1 MSDGR
6 FQNRVAIVTGGA
18 AGIGFATAQA
28 WVEDGGLVAL
38 ADIDGAAAQAATRAL
53 DPAGKVA
60 VAWAL
65 DVTDLPGIRRFVPE
79 VVARFGGIDA
89 LFNVAGNNS
98 MKNVE
103 EAEDDEWRFIIDVN
117 LMSVYRLSKQVIP
130 EMRKR
135 GGGAIVNV
143 ASIAG
148 ILAENRCSAYSASK
162 AAVINLSKNMA
173 MDFAKDGIRVNALC
187 PGGTMTPRIRGYMN
201 ANPGHEAVMTDLCA
215 LGRMAEPREMAK
227 PMVFLASDDASFIT
241 GTALSVDGGYTAGK
255 HISLFDDPA

>member
-1 MSDGR
+1 MATGR
-6 FQNRVAIVTGGA
+6 FADRVGIVTGGA
-18 AGIGFATAQA
+18 AGIGRATSEAWFADGGIVAIADMDGDHAQA
-28 WVEDGGLVAL
+28 LAL
-38 ADIDGAAAQAATRAL
+38 EL
-53 DPAGKVA
+53 DPSGKRAAG
-60 VAWAL
+60 WTL
-65 DVTDLPGIRRFVPE
+65 DVTDLESIKAFVPA
-79 VVARFGGIDA
+79 VVKRFGGIDA

-117 LMSVYRLSKQVIP
+117 LMSIYRLSKYCIP

-135 GGGAIVNV
+135 GGGSIVNV

-148 ILAENRCSAYSASK
+148 VLAENRCSAYSATK

-173 MDFAKDGIRVNALC
+173 MDFAKDHIRVNTLC
-187 PGGTMTPRIRGYMN
+187 PGGTMTPRIRGYMA
-201 ANPGHEAVMTDLCA
+201 ANPGHEAIMTSLCA
-215 LGRMAEPREMAK
+215 MGRMAEPQEMAK

-241 GTALSVDGGYTAGK
+241 GAALMVDGGYTAGK